1 MSKDEKDTAAAEAP
15 KKSNKMLIMIVAIA
29 LVVLGGGGA
38 GAFFMLRGD
47 SAEAAEEAPAKGIVT
62 AIDNTI
68 TVNLADGHY
77 LKMGFALQ
85 QTAESG
91 THEVDLNQAL
101 NLAIETYTG
110 REVAELSTD
119 KGREAV
125 KAEFLEKL
133 IEAYTE
139 EDHEMVMDVYYTSFV
154 TQ

>member
-1 MSKDEKDTAAAEAP
+1 MADEKDTAAAEAP
-15 KKSNKMLIMIVAIA
+15 KKSKKMLIMIVAIA

-47 SAEAAEEAPAKGIVT
+47 SAEAKEEAPVKGIVT

-77 LKMGFALQ
+77 LKLGFALQ
-85 QTAESG
+85 QTEEGGEEA
-91 THEVDLNQAL
+91 VDINEAL
-101 NLAIETYTG
+101 NIAIETYTG
-110 REVAELSTD
+110 LEVAELETE

-125 KAEFLEKL
+125 KEEFLQKL
-133 IEAYTE
+133 IKAYTE
-139 EDHEMVMDVYYTSFV
+139 EDKKMVMDVYFTSFV